1 MNYPFSSLRV
11 PLGLLAALALASLA
25 GAKEPK
31 EVQSVELFK
40 AMEEGQIEARFIALG
55 PDKANLIV
63 ENKGDQ
69 PLSIQLPTAFAG
81 VPINGQFGG
90 GGLGGGGG
98 GLGGGGL
105 GGGGGGGGGQ
115 AVGGGGG
122 GLGGGGGGL
131 GGGGLGGGGGG
142 GGFLRVPPEKKGK
155 VSFQTVCL
163 EHGKPDPNAKMEYKI
178 IPFEQFSQDP
188 EIRSV
193 VEALGNRK
201 IDQGTAQA
209 AAWHL
214 TDDLDWN
221 KLRTMNRVE
230 SRYTGNVRYFS
241 DAQLKL
247 AFQLV
252 KFVREAGSQ
261 SSETV
266 TSLSSDSEVQ

>member
-1 MNYPFSSLRV
+1 MNHPFSSLRTYF
-11 PLGLLAALALASLA
+11 GLVAAVALVTVA
-25 GAKEPK
+25 GAEEP
-31 EVQSVELFK
+31 VAATSVDLFK
-40 AMEEGQIEARFIALG
+40 AMEEGQVEARFIALG

-63 ENKGDQ
+63 ENKADQ
-69 PLSIQLPTAFAG
+69 PLSIRLPSAFAG
-81 VPINGQFGG
+81 VPIDAQF
-90 GGLGGGGG
+90 GGGGG

-105 GGGGGGGGGQ
+105 GGGGLGGAGGGGGGQ

-142 GGFLRVPPEKKGK
+142 GFLRVAPEKKSK
-155 VSFQTVCL
+155 VSFRTVCL

-178 IPFEQFSQDP
+178 IPFEQFSQDS

-193 VEALGNRK
+193 VEALGK
-201 IDQGTAQA
+201 HQIDQGTAQA

-230 SRYTGNVRYFS
+230 SRSYF
-241 DAQLKL
+241 
-247 AFQLV
+247 F
-252 KFVREAGSQ
+252 
-261 SSETV
+261 
-266 TSLSSDSEVQ
+266 EVQKVGQNTSRPQSRAHVDKILAQCLKDPAKIGVYY